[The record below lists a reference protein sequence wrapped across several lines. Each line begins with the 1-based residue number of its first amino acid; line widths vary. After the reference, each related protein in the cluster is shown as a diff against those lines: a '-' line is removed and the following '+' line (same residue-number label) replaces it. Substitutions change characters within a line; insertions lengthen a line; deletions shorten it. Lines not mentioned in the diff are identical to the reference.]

1 MDLPE
6 GITYVDGKYYSMHG
20 LDVTL
25 VSKVIADSLRKY
37 DFSIEIL
44 KKYDEEFLKNHTAVA
59 SAVDNLAHV
68 RGEGVQ
74 EFIAELVEEIKEYA
88 FMVAA
93 SDKPN
98 MVQFMIVEE
107 VKRIVDTL
115 VSLNAVFATLH
126 FERNVKLH

>member
-25 VSKVIADSLRKY
+25 ISKVIADSLRKY
-37 DFSIEIL
+37 DFSIEML
-44 KKYDEEFLKNHTAVA
+44 KKYDEEFAKNHTAVA
-59 SAVDNLAHV
+59 SAVDKLAHV
-68 RGEGVQ
+68 RGESVR
-74 EFIAELVEEIKEYA
+74 EFIFELVEETKEYA

-98 MVQFMIVEE
+98 LVQFMIVEE
-107 VKRIVDTL
+107 VKRILDTL
-115 VSLNAVFATLH
+115 VSLDVVFSTLK
-126 FERNVKLH
+126 FDQNVKLH